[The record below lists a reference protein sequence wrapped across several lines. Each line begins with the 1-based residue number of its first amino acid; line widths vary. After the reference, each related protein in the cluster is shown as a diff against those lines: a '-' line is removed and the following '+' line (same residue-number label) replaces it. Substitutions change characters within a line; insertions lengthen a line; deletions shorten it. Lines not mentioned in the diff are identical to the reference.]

1 MQAWPKQYKTR
12 LNALPLVHANN
23 FHVIPC
29 SKVLGVIARVLIHLL
44 LAPTH
49 APDKDKHSTRTLIH
63 LQLTLMP
70 LRRSCKEEFEQS
82 NNFFHDQIS
91 HACHQYTRTYR
102 TYKSYIQ
109 IFSNQDLQ
117 RLQKL
122 HSGIQQPRSP
132 QNVTKAMC
140 LLHKAILFEHQVPS

>member
-63 LQLTLMP
+63 LQITLMP

-91 HACHQYTRTYR
+91 HACHSIH
-102 TYKSYIQ
+102 K
-109 IFSNQDLQ
+109 NLQ
-117 RLQKL
+117 NLQNL
-122 HSGIQQPRSP
+122 HSNIEQPRLTEVTKVAFGYSATEISPECNQGNVSSP
-132 QNVTKAMC
+132 QGNS
-140 LLHKAILFEHQVPS
+140 L